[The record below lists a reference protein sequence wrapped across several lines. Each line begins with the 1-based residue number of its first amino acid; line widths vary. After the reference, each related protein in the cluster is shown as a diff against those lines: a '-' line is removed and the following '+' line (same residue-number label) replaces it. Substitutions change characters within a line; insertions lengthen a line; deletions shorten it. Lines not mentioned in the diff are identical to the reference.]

1 MRQVT
6 HGRTIRQGDA
16 KDRDGK
22 DKDRKNRDRKNRGGN
37 RPRRKRN
44 TCRRARRRRH
54 PRKGRRAGGSG
65 GLRAVARTRRTFLRT
80 PDLCFG
86 RLLPAGLV
94 QETLARS
101 GLVWRD
107 CFYTPLVTLWTFLCQ
122 VLCPDA
128 SCRAAVAHLLAH
140 LAGQG
145 QGGGT
150 SDTGPYCK
158 ARARL
163 PESLVADL
171 ARTTGERLQRRCPAT
186 DRLLQGR
193 TVKIADGTALSM
205 PDTPENQRTYPQP
218 RSQKPGLGFPLVRLL
233 AVMSLSCGAVL
244 DIAVSPCRGKKT
256 GETALLRQLIG
267 QFQKDDVALLDALFA
282 NYWTCAG
289 LLKRGADLIACHDGK
304 RPVDWRSGRRL
315 GKKDH
320 LVVWQKPARP
330 AWMGRRQYRRPP
342 AELVLRELAV
352 EIAQRGFRTRH
363 IVVVTSLTDARLYP
377 REQIA
382 AAYRARWQAELD
394 LRAIKQVLAM
404 EVLRCKTP
412 AMVRKEIWMHL
423 LAYNLIRTLLAD
435 AAQTVNLEPR
445 ELSFKAGLQTLN
457 AFAPLWATLANAA
470 VNPEDL
476 YATLLQAIARHRVG
490 DRPDRIEPRAV
501 KRRPRPRT
509 YLTEPRA
516 IARERLLARS

>member
-1 MRQVT
+1 MRQGN
-6 HGRTIRQGDA
+6 HGRIVRQGA
-16 KDRDGK
+16 GK
-22 DKDRKNRDRKNRGGN
+22 KGRKKGDRKKPRPPGN
-37 RPRRKRN
+37 
-44 TCRRARRRRH
+44 ARRRERRQRRRR
-54 PRKGRRAGGSG
+54 RKCCGGRGWRSG
-65 GLRAVARTRRTFLRT
+65 GLRAVARTRRTFLQA

-86 RLLPAGLV
+86 QLLPAGLV
-94 QETLARS
+94 QEALMRS
-101 GLVWRD
+101 SLVFRD

-158 ARARL
+158 ARERL

-171 ARTTGERLQRRCPAT
+171 ARTTGANLQRRRPARAT
-186 DRLLQGR
+186 LLQGR
-193 TVKIADGTALSM
+193 SVKIADGTTLSM
-205 PDTPENQRTYPQP
+205 PDTPENQRAYPQP
-218 RSQKPGLGFPLVRLL
+218 RSQKPGLGFPLLRLV

-244 DIAVSPCRGKKT
+244 DIAIRRYRGKKT
-256 GETALLRQLIG
+256 GETALLRQLFR
-267 QFQKDDVALLDALFA
+267 QFQPGDVALADALFA
-282 NYWTCAG
+282 NYWTFAG
-289 LLKRGADLIACHDGK
+289 LLKRGADVIARHDGK
-304 RPVDWRSGRRL
+304 RLVDWRSGKRL

-320 LVVWQKPARP
+320 RVVWKKPARP
-330 AWMGRRQYRRPP
+330 PWMSRQQYRRLP

-352 EIAQRGFRTRH
+352 EVCPPGFRARR
-363 IVVVTSLTDARLYP
+363 IVVVTTLTDARLYP
-377 REQIA
+377 AAQIA

-394 LRAIKQVLAM
+394 LRAIKQVLSM

-412 AMVRKEIWMHL
+412 EMVRKEIWMHL

-457 AFAPLWATLANAA
+457 AFAPVWSFLAAA
-470 VNPEDL
+470 AANRTAL
-476 YATLLQAIARHRVG
+476 YATILQALARQRVG

-509 YLTEPRA
+509 YLTEPRPL
-516 IARERLLARS
+516 ARKRLLTRS